1 MNYVQEY
8 YDKIVSG
15 EIVAGRRVKKQY
27 EKMVNDMSH
36 PLMTTFYF
44 DEAAGARPIDFIEMF
59 CKQSEGNFG
68 AEIKLELF
76 QKAWVQ
82 ALFGFKWK
90 DTDLRRYNES
100 FFMVGRKNGKTTLLS
115 GLALYMLIADG
126 EGAAEIYCVA
136 SKKDQAKKA
145 FNSAAAM
152 RFHSKSISLVTKKRR
167 TDIYMPATL
176 SQFEAL
182 ASDSDTLDGL
192 NAHLVIIDELHA
204 IKDRALYE
212 VMKQS
217 MGSRLQS
224 MLIMITTAGT
234 NRENIFDDT
243 YDYACKV
250 CDGMIKNDK
259 YLPIIYELD
268 DREEWTNRDMWLKA
282 NPGLGTIKTI
292 DYMIEMVQRAQ
303 DDKKMLKT
311 VLTKDFN
318 IRETDTESWLHLDEI
333 ENSKTFKLE
342 DFKGIYA
349 VGGVDLSS
357 TTDLTCATLFFKKG
371 GIGYVVQKYFMPN
384 TIERRAR
391 EDKVP
396 YDIWLNDGWIH
407 ESPDVKIDYSA
418 VTAWFVKMRDVY
430 EINPLWIGYDSW
442 SAQYW
447 ADQMANE
454 GFNME
459 RVIQGAQTMSQP
471 MKELEAELKAHRIV
485 YNCNPVLEWCLT
497 NTTIKTD
504 ENDNIRPVKGRSQ
517 RRRID
522 GAVSLIDA
530 YVIYM
535 SHLAD
540 YHAWNG
546 EE

>member
-27 EKMVNDMSH
+27 EKLVNEMSH

-44 DEAAGARPIDFIEMF
+44 DEEAGNRPIEFIEKF
-59 CKQSEGNFG
+59 CKQSEGDFG
-68 AEIKLELF
+68 SPINLELF

-90 DTDLRRYNES
+90 DTNLRRFNES

-115 GLALYMLIADG
+115 GIALYMLIADG

-152 RFHSKSISLVTKKRR
+152 RFHSRAISLVTKKRR

-217 MGSRLQS
+217 MGSRKQS

-243 YDYACKV
+243 YDYACRV
-250 CDGMIKNDK
+250 CDGMVKNDK

-268 DREEWTNRDMWLKA
+268 DRSEWTNPDMWPKA
-282 NPGLGTIKTI
+282 NPGLGTIKTM

-333 ENSKTFKLE
+333 ENSKMFKIE

-349 VGGVDLSS
+349 IGGVDLSS
-357 TTDLTCATLFFKKG
+357 TTDLTCATLFFKKN
-371 GIGYVVQKYFMPN
+371 GIGYVLQKYFMPN
-384 TIERRAR
+384 TIDRRAK

-396 YDIWLNDGWIH
+396 YDIWLSDGWIH

-418 VTAWFVKMRDVY
+418 VTAWFVKMRDEY

-497 NTTIKTD
+497 NTVIKTD

-530 YVIYM
+530 YVVYM
-535 SHLAD
+535 NHMAD